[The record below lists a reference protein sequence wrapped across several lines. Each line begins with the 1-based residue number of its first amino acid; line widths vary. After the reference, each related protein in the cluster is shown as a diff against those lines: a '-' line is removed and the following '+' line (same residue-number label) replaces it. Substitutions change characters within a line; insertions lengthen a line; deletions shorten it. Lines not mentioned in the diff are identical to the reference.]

1 MMLQSLPQDVAAAFL
16 SAVQTN
22 VHRVR
27 SEQEAFKEFP
37 DISGL
42 NRDDSVALD
51 SRSSI
56 FRVDGL
62 NEEGIWA
69 IADEIVDDEPERKPY
84 PARADILS
92 GTIFDS
98 GLTLEPDF
106 SEQLRDFNICGWPS
120 EKERRKAVD
129 LDLCSAAL
137 LRIR

>member
-1 MMLQSLPQDVAAAFL
+1 
-16 SAVQTN
+16 
-22 VHRVR
+22 
-27 SEQEAFKEFP
+27 
-37 DISGL
+37 
-42 NRDDSVALD
+42 
-51 SRSSI
+51 
-56 FRVDGL
+56 VDGL

-69 IADEIVDDEPERKPY
+69 IADEIVDGRTGKK
-84 PARADILS
+84 AISGRADILS